1 LPEQKRTSIEKPY
14 VVTAI
19 LTDFLVLAAA
29 LLFAVLVRFGA
40 VQPGSIPT
48 LVRTWLFFATG
59 TVIASVVE
67 HLYQLRTTVNRMMH
81 VFRMIRLILMTS
93 TFYVILFFLLH
104 FPSRLFLD
112 SRIAVMLFILFW
124 AVLWIPSRT
133 IIQPALFSVLF
144 GRPENKRLRV
154 LLMGPEKPAHGI
166 ARILSDS
173 RVYNRLIDPICC
185 VCNLPEDAEGIF
197 RLTLENL
204 EKTTAE
210 EHAIVFSHHE
220 FPVIARYCQKCY
232 QAGMK
237 FSIYSSKALDLHYF
251 DPWLSLRD
259 YGAITFFDK
268 QQKMGGMLIN
278 RLADIV
284 VSLLAL
290 LLLSPVFLFTALLIK
305 LGSRGP
311 VFFSQPRIG
320 RNMEKFRFYKFRSMY
335 SGVSKSDDKAHQ
347 DYFRK
352 YANGDAA
359 SDDGKMYKLDQSVR
373 ITPFGRF
380 IRKTSIDELPQFIN
394 VLNGSMTLVGPRP
407 CIEYEL
413 EHYSSWQLERFAVKP
428 GLTGIWQVYGRS
440 RLPFDTAQFL
450 DFLYTI
456 DRTQALNLR
465 LILKTIP
472 VMLFGRGGV

>member
-1 LPEQKRTSIEKPY
+1 MPERKRINFGKSY
-14 VVTAI
+14 FLTAI
-19 LTDFLVLAAA
+19 VTDFIVLAVA
-29 LLFAVLVRFGA
+29 LFLAVLVRFGT
-40 VQPGSIPT
+40 VQPSYIPT
-48 LVRTWLFFATG
+48 LVRTWAFFATG

-67 HLYQLRTTVNRMMH
+67 HLYKLRTTVNGTMH

-133 IIQPALFSVLF
+133 IIQPALFAMIF
-144 GRPENKRLRV
+144 GKPEHKRLRV
-154 LLMGPEKPAHGI
+154 VLIGPEKPTRLI
-166 ARILSDS
+166 ARMLSQS
-173 RVYNRLIDPICC
+173 RVYSRVMNIFCC
-185 VCNLPEDAEGIF
+185 VHDLPNDADEIF
-197 RLTLENL
+197 RICLENM
-204 EKTTAE
+204 EKTSAD
-210 EHAIVFSHHE
+210 EHAVVFSDHE
-220 FPVIARYCQKCY
+220 FPLIAEYCQKCY
-232 QAGMK
+232 HAGVR
-237 FSIYSSKALDLHYF
+237 FAIYSDKVLDLRYF
-251 DPWLSLRD
+251 DPWLSLSN
-259 YGAITFFDK
+259 YGAVTFF
-268 QQKMGGMLIN
+268 GGRQGWSNKFII
-278 RLADIV
+278 RLTDV
-284 VSLLAL
+284 VVTLFAL
-290 LLLSPVFLFTALLIK
+290 LLLSPIFLITALFVK
-305 LGSRGP
+305 LGSKGP
-311 VFFSQPRIG
+311 VLFSQTRIG
-320 RNMEKFRFYKFRSMY
+320 RNMKKFRFFKFRSMY
-335 SGVSKSDDKAHQ
+335 SEVTRINDTAHQ
-347 DYFRK
+347 EYFRK

-359 SDDGKMYKLDQSVR
+359 SDDGKVYKLNQSVR

-380 IRKTSIDELPQFIN
+380 IRKTSIDELPQFFN

-456 DRTQALNLR
+456 DRSHSLNLR